1 MNSGSELSAVI
12 ERYIQ
17 SENENSNEL
26 INYLN
31 RIEWNLEI
39 FFCLLDYVPKI
50 KQVSKLMLLVKL
62 IEVATKK

>member
-17 SENENSNEL
+17 SESENSNEL

-31 RIEWNLEI
+31 RIEWNLDI
-39 FFCLLDYVPKI
+39 FICLLDYVSKI
-50 KQVSKLMLLVKL
+50 KQVSKLMLLIKL